1 MLSGPNS
8 PNTLGTPSRSSAPA
22 MGLAI
27 ATWALEVNRSQG
39 LRDAPGDSRWRVYGW
54 RESPF
59 FFLLSREIT
68 NQLVQPVHLRIVSA
82 DGFQDSSNQ
91 CICASF
97 QLRSAVYGSIH
108 GSIHGPGC
116 ID

>member
-39 LRDAPGDSRWRVYGW
+39 LRGCAWRFTV
-54 RESPF
+54 ESVWVERVPF
-59 FFLLSREIT
+59 FF
-68 NQLVQPVHLRIVSA
+68 P
-82 DGFQDSSNQ
+82 
-91 CICASF
+91 SF
-97 QLRSAVYGSIH
+97 QRDYKPDGATGAFAHRFS
-108 GSIHGPGC
+108 
-116 ID
+116 

>member
-39 LRDAPGDSRWRVYGW
+39 LRDAPGDSRWRVVGG
-54 RESPF
+54 ESPLVF
-59 FFLLSREIT
+59 FFPRERDYQMGAT
-68 NQLVQPVHLRIVSA
+68 GAFAHRFS
-82 DGFQDSSNQ
+82 
-91 CICASF
+91 
-97 QLRSAVYGSIH
+97 
-108 GSIHGPGC
+108 
-116 ID
+116 

>member
-39 LRDAPGDSRWRVYGW
+39 LRDAPGDSRWRVCVGG
-54 RESPF
+54 ESPLF
-59 FFLLSREIT
+59 FSFFPERLQTSWCNR
-68 NQLVQPVHLRIVSA
+68 
-82 DGFQDSSNQ
+82 

-97 QLRSAVYGSIH
+97 QLMASKIQATSAFAHRSS
-108 GSIHGPGC
+108 
-116 ID
+116 